1 MPPYGRYGRAG
12 AGVAAYGAA
21 SRYMPGTTTAG
32 TMAVGAFAGN
42 VIGQEFRGGMQRMAS
57 RGYTRARGARGRST
71 AGLSPRA
78 IGRVGRF
85 GGGVAGAIGG
95 YALARASRAL
105 FGKSNN
111 RSTSMRSN
119 YGYR

>member
-1 MPPYGRYGRAG
+1 MRTGRYGRYGAAAAG
-12 AGVAAYGAA
+12 YGAA

-32 TMAVGAFAGN
+32 TVAAGVFAGH
-42 VIGQEFRGGMQRMAS
+42 VVGQEFRGGMQRMAS
-57 RGYTRARGARGRST
+57 RGFSRGRGVRGRST
-71 AGLSPRA
+71 AGLSPKA

-111 RSTSMRSN
+111 KNTAMRSN

>member
-1 MPPYGRYGRAG
+1 MPIGRYGRYG

-21 SRYMPGTTTAG
+21 SRYAPGTTTVG
-32 TMAVGAFAGN
+32 TMAAGAFAGN
-42 VIGQEFRGGMQRMAS
+42 IVGQEFRGGMQRMAS
-57 RGYTRARGARGRST
+57 RGYTRARGITGRRT

-78 IGRVGRF
+78 IGRVGRY
-85 GGGVAGAIGG
+85 GGGIAGAIGG

-111 RSTSMRSN
+111 QSTSMRSN